1 MMVIELLTTLH
12 LAAALLLAVYAAGA
26 LVLLVGYWRHR
37 SAAPPAPPPVIMWPS
52 VVVQLPVYNERYVV
66 KRLLDAAASLDYPRD
81 RLCIQLLDDSTD
93 DTSAIAA
100 AHIAALRAAGLQVDH
115 IRRANRAGYKAGAL
129 AHGLALTACE
139 LVAIFDA
146 DFLPA
151 PDFLRR
157 TVPYFCADPRLGM
170 VQTRWGHLNAA
181 CNWLTRGQA
190 LALDGHFVVEQT
202 ARSRAGWLMNFNGSA
217 GVWRADCIRAAGG
230 WRDTTLAEDL
240 DLSYRAQLTGWRFLY
255 LGDVVV
261 PAELP
266 PQLAAYKQQQARW
279 AAGSTRTL
287 ALLLGPVWRSRL
299 TLPQRV
305 MATLHL
311 CQYLPH
317 PLMLLMLLLTPP
329 LLALH
334 GLHAL
339 PLGPLGALGL
349 APPLIYA
356 VSQRALYPDW
366 PRRLAA
372 FPLLLALGTGTAW
385 NNTCAVLGALLPSA
399 WPAEFRRTPKFAAAW
414 AESSYALA
422 ADWSTLAEALLA
434 LYALL
439 GAALALHSQPAL
451 IPWLALYAYAF
462 GLVAAVGM
470 RDQLLRRRRAQ
481 RLRRTPA
488 LQ

>member
-1 MMVIELLTTLH
+1 MVVELLTALH
-12 LAAALLLAVYAAGA
+12 LVTALLLAAYAAGA
-26 LVLLVGYWRHR
+26 LLLLVSYWRHR
-37 SAAPPAPPPVIMWPS
+37 NAPPAPPPVTVWPS
-52 VVVQLPVYNERYVV
+52 VVVQLPVYNERHVV
-66 KRLLDAAASLDYPRD
+66 KRLLDAAAALDYPRD
-81 RLCIQLLDDSTD
+81 RLHIQLLDDSTD

-100 AHIAALRAAGLQVDH
+100 AHIAALRAAGLRIDH
-115 IRRANRAGYKAGAL
+115 IRRASRAGYKAGAL
-129 AHGLALTACE
+129 AHGLARTACE

-170 VQTRWGHLNAA
+170 VQTRWGHLNAGA
-181 CNWLTRGQA
+181 NWLTRGQA
-190 LALDGHFVVEQT
+190 LALDGHFVVEQA

-217 GVWRADCIRAAGG
+217 GVWRTACIRAAGG
-230 WRDTTLAEDL
+230 WRDITLTEDL

-287 ALLLGPVWRSRL
+287 VLLFGPLWRARL

-317 PLMLLMLLLTPP
+317 PLMLLLLLLTPP

-356 VSQRALYPDW
+356 TSQRALYPDW

-372 FPLLLALGTGTAW
+372 FPLLLALGTGIAW

-399 WPAEFRRTPKFAAAW
+399 RLAEFRRTPKFAASW
-414 AESSYALA
+414 ADSSYALP
-422 ADWSTLAEALLA
+422 ADWSALAEALLA

-462 GLVAAVGM
+462 GLVAALGV
-470 RDQLLRRRRAQ
+470 RDQWLLRRSAQ
-481 RLRRTPA
+481 RPRRTPA